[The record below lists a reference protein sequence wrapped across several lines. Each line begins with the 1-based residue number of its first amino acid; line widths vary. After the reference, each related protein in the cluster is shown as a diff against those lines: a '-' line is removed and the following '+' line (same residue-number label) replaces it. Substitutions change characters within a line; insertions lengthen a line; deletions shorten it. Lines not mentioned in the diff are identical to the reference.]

1 MSLTLIESLSS
12 ALVSLQQAQRR
23 ELNSPTNSMS
33 HTEARGYFGLNCAS
47 GGKFYICED
56 AGTQF
61 IGCCTSDPCGPG
73 NGTCPDGSLRA
84 SSFNADAYEDLPT
97 QDCDDARGTD
107 IWYSCKFNN
116 PPFMGCCA
124 ENACANGG
132 CSRSRLVPAKL
143 SENENHRLGFLEP
156 DSSGSTSTAAS
167 TSSSTSSSSPKGS
180 ENDDGG
186 LGTGVIPGVAAGAT
200 VVGLLLLAFLIRKF
214 WWQSRKRKQEGQ
226 PFQAINDM
234 AHQPDIPARF
244 PPGGMP
250 EQSPMSKHQG
260 KSPLSRRPCN
270 VEY

>member
-1 MSLTLIESLSS
+1 MNIAT
-12 ALVSLQQAQRR
+12 
-23 ELNSPTNSMS
+23 PP
-33 HTEARGYFGLNCAS
+33 
-47 GGKFYICED
+47 
-56 AGTQF
+56 
-61 IGCCTSDPCGPG
+61 GCCTSDPCGPG

-186 LGTGVIPGVAAGAT
+186 LGYQRDGSSTRYSCP
-200 VVGLLLLAFLIRKF
+200 L
-214 WWQSRKRKQEGQ
+214 
-226 PFQAINDM
+226 
-234 AHQPDIPARF
+234 

-250 EQSPMSKHQG
+250 EQSPMSNHQASFTLTPTITPYYPSG
-260 KSPLSRRPCN
+260 VSSSELYQQKYSPQASQFVRSQPIDNLSSNGSIAGQNRGYIQTYGNAQTTP
-270 VEY
+270 VQEMDGMTTAVQELSTGQEYNISQNQSPNLGLGFRSDHWL